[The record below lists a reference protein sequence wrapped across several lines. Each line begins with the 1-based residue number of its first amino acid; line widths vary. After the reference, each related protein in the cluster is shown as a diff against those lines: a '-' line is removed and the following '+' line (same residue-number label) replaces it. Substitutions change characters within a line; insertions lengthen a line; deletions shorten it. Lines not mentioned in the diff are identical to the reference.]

1 MAMITP
7 ASDAFPSMI
16 PPSDFPSDFPPDV
29 PSDNDSEDNS
39 ESGSEDALPQNSPE
53 EEKRL
58 VFVESRELHVLAAF
72 LAAFSRYMA
81 DRHNPDASFEVLA
94 RYRAALRFYDAD
106 AGEALSPG
114 LSVGQAHSSSGVLF
128 SPGNRASSGGPFAS
142 GGHAAAAG
150 RANSSSED
158 SPAKNRAKGSLGGR
172 PKKKRPVGRPSG
184 SRLSGSR
191 PKERAGTAS
200 GERRRP
206 AS

>member
-16 PPSDFPSDFPPDV
+16 PPSDFPSDFSPDV
-29 PSDNDSEDNS
+29 LSEGDSKGD
-39 ESGSEDALPQNSPE
+39 SGDVAENALPQDSPE

-106 AGEALSPG
+106 AGEAFSSG
-114 LSVGQAHSSSGVLF
+114 SSAGRAHSSSGVLF
-128 SPGNRASSGGPFAS
+128 PPGNRSSSGGPSAS
-142 GGHAAAAG
+142 GDRAAVGLAG
-150 RANSSSED
+150 SSSGGGQ
-158 SPAKNRAKGSLGGR
+158 ANNRAKGSLGGR

-184 SRLSGSR
+184 SRPAGG
-191 PKERAGTAS
+191 RAKNRAATAS
-200 GERRRP
+200 GGHRLP
-206 AS
+206 SS